1 MASKLEY
8 YKRST
13 FDERI
18 RVKLGDSMTKVD
30 DGAPT
35 TDIRYLDV
43 IDFMNETD
51 VSDIEDPI
59 VFAEDPIDKDDI
71 ANDEEYSNIMVNEQ
85 LQLISDENLKYGKVI
100 TRSVNN
106 DGNLIQDYNN
116 NILLNTLL

>member
-1 MASKLEY
+1 
-8 YKRST
+8 
-13 FDERI
+13 
-18 RVKLGDSMTKVD
+18 MTKVD

-71 ANDEEYSNIMVNEQ
+71 TNDEEYS
-85 LQLISDENLKYGKVI
+85 LIVYSSY
-100 TRSVNN
+100 
-106 DGNLIQDYNN
+106 
-116 NILLNTLL
+116 